1 LKKFKYIVEDE
12 DNGKYL
18 GKKYYIGE
26 RETFF
31 SEAYRFSAFE
41 LKLARSV
48 LLKPTERYRVYQV
61 EEDYDNFIL

>member
-1 LKKFKYIVEDE
+1 MKYKYVVEDE

-48 LLKPTERYRVYQV
+48 ILKPTERYRVYQIEV
-61 EEDYDNFIL
+61 NENEDI

>member
-1 LKKFKYIVEDE
+1 MYKYVVEDE
-12 DNGKYL
+12 EQGKYL

-41 LKLARSV
+41 LKLAKSV
-48 LLKPTERYRVYQV
+48 LLKPTERYRVYQI
-61 EEDYDNFIL
+61 EEKNENIQ

>member
-1 LKKFKYIVEDE
+1 MKKYKYVVEDE
-12 DNGKYL
+12 DTGKYL

-26 RETFF
+26 EEEYF

-61 EEDYDNFIL
+61 EEYDTTS